1 MLLLNKSAC
10 KSQCF
15 LHVSNG
21 KYMYMYYHNYVYF
34 LKNDES
40 IKALTRNI

>member
-21 KYMYMYYHNYVYF
+21 KYMYYHNYVYF
-34 LKNDES
+34 FKNDES
-40 IKALTRNI
+40 INAFTRNI